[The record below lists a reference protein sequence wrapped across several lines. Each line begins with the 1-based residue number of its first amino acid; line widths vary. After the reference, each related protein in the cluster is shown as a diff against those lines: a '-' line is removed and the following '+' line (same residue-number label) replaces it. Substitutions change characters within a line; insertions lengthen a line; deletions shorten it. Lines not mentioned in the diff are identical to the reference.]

1 MIWVNQSLELECIR
15 PILHVVFILS
25 QGRIQIGTSPINGIH
40 ACSLL
45 RRRPFLA
52 RHAIFPTQRALF
64 VGKERLRDED
74 YVTSQ
79 KNVCVGGYH
88 SCCISFSPINAKH
101 VFCFSFWHP
110 PVELEV
116 GCSIVRPSGE
126 WNWRTEQTKGT
137 TWVKTRIIPSPRI
150 RKLKSEVNTIKI
162 LLKPHDHLTKIPIGS
177 SVSQIAI
184 SENSRKRPPKPDIKG
199 GRLQEVPLS

>member
-1 MIWVNQSLELECIR
+1 MIWVNQSLEVEWGIR
-15 PILHVVFILS
+15 PILHVVFILP

-45 RRRPFLA
+45 RRRPFWLV
-52 RHAIFPTQRALF
+52 TQSFQPNEHCLLGKKDCVMRITWRA
-64 VGKERLRDED
+64 KRM
-74 YVTSQ
+74 S
-79 KNVCVGGYH
+79 VGGYH